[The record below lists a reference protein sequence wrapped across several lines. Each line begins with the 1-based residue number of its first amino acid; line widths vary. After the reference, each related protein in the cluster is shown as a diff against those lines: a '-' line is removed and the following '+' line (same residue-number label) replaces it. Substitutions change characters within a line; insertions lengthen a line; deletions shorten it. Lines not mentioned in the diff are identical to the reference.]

1 MALGDNT
8 TSTVRAY
15 GRAGKAGLPGQP
27 FMIEGVLDFAQATTD
42 KGTALAANDVIPG
55 LTIPANHL
63 ILHAGLEVLTA
74 HAGTSSN
81 TDFDFGI
88 TGGDLDNFVDG
99 FDFDGAS
106 VGDYAPTPA
115 AYAPVI
121 IGGTSDTIDIEIQ
134 AMTGTT
140 TGGKLRLFAICMDI
154 DDIGT
159 MTADEVDRDT
169 LA

>member
-8 TSTVRAY
+8 TSVARGMGSR
-15 GRAGKAGLPGQP
+15 GRQP
-27 FMIEGVLDFAQATTD
+27 YFIQHTLDFAQAASE

-55 LTIPANHL
+55 LTIPANTV
-63 ILHAGLEVLTA
+63 ILHAGFEVTEA
-74 HAGTSSN
+74 HAGTSTD

-106 VGDYAPTPA
+106 VGDYAFKAGQTP
-115 AYAPVI
+115 VLV
-121 IGGTSDTIDIEIQ
+121 GGTSDTIDIEIQ

-140 TGGKLRLFAICMDI
+140 TGGIIRMFAVCMNV
-154 DDIGT
+154 DDQGALN
-159 MTADEVDRDT
+159 ADEVGRDQ

>member
-8 TSTVRAY
+8 TSVARGMGSR
-15 GRAGKAGLPGQP
+15 GRQP
-27 FMIEGVLDFAQATTD
+27 YYIQHELNFATAVTD

-55 LTIPANHL
+55 LTIPANTV
-63 ILHAGLEVLTA
+63 ILHAGFEVTEA
-74 HAGTSSN
+74 HAGTSTD

-106 VGDYAPTPA
+106 VGDFA
-115 AYAPVI
+115 ASAEGGPVMV
-121 IGGTSDTIDIEIQ
+121 GASDTLDLEIQ

-140 TGGKLRLFAICMDI
+140 TGGSLRMFAILVDCTSQSATDF
-154 DDIGT
+154 G
-159 MTADEVDRDT
+159 ANEVDRDT

>member
-8 TSTVRAY
+8 TSVARGSGAR
-15 GRAGKAGLPGQP
+15 GRKPYL
-27 FMIEGVLDFAQATTD
+27 IQADLNFETATSD

-55 LTIPANHL
+55 LTIPANTL
-63 ILHAGLEVLTA
+63 IMCAGFEVTTA
-74 HAGTSSN
+74 HAGTS
-81 TDFDFGI
+81 TDTD
-88 TGGDLDNFVDG
+88 

-106 VGDYAPTPA
+106 VGDYGFKAGQTP
-115 AYAPVI
+115 VL

-140 TGGKLRLFAICMDI
+140 TGGVIRMFAVCLDV
-154 DDIGT
+154 DDMGN

>member
-8 TSTVRAY
+8 TSVARGMGSR
-15 GRAGKAGLPGQP
+15 GRQP
-27 FMIEGVLDFAQATTD
+27 YFIQHTLDFAQAVTD

-55 LTIPANHL
+55 LTIPANTV
-63 ILHAGLEVLTA
+63 ILHAGFEVTEA
-74 HAGTSSN
+74 HAGTSTD

-121 IGGTSDTIDIEIQ
+121 VGGTSDTIDIEIQ

-140 TGGKLRLFAICMDI
+140 TGGKIRMFAILMDI